1 GNGKRAFGLTEIED
15 TGVNSEEEQAE
26 VEGGQ
31 GTHQAFPAVPLPPSY
46 LDDTLDALA
55 KTMDLPPN
63 HGGSIGSLSNGT
75 FQTTTTSA
83 VVQKPPRKVGPRP
96 WFTHG
101 GKSKMLVS
109 SKSMG
114 SIGIGN
120 VLGTGQPFTMARS
133 TTSASLVGV
142 GKMMLNDGLDDD
154 GSILGSR
161 RARAHSASR
170 NRWNG
175 HARSRVSSFE
185 DPLPHQKPMTPSSRL
200 LGQDSMVEGSA
211 DAASA
216 PKGRPEQPQLPGSR
230 QRVPV
235 GQREVTLGAWSER
248 EEHSKEEESL
258 MFRRAGRSAGGK
270 GRRRKGTPQQQQ
282 RPGTQEKKTRLMERL
297 ERRSTK
303 GIAGINAGGGGGT

>member
-1 GNGKRAFGLTEIED
+1 MMMHVARRKQELTGNFEEDGWNVGDQEVAEEDDDDEGGNGKRAFGLTEIED

-114 SIGIGN
+114 
-120 VLGTGQPFTMARS
+120 R
-133 TTSASLVGV
+133 
-142 GKMMLNDGLDDD
+142 
-154 GSILGSR
+154 
-161 RARAHSASR
+161 
-170 NRWNG
+170 
-175 HARSRVSSFE
+175 
-185 DPLPHQKPMTPSSRL
+185 
-200 LGQDSMVEGSA
+200 
-211 DAASA
+211 
-216 PKGRPEQPQLPGSR
+216 
-230 QRVPV
+230 
-235 GQREVTLGAWSER
+235 
-248 EEHSKEEESL
+248 
-258 MFRRAGRSAGGK
+258 
-270 GRRRKGTPQQQQ
+270 
-282 RPGTQEKKTRLMERL
+282 
-297 ERRSTK
+297 
-303 GIAGINAGGGGGT
+303 